1 MNTRYAIIGGATLL
15 AVAAVGLSLS
25 LGWSRFTAD
34 PEGAI
39 ESADDSLPLPLPPV
53 PPRIA
58 EGGDYEKC
66 LGMLTNDPAGAQSF
80 AEAWEATGGGD
91 GATHCLGLATIA
103 LGDPDRGAQMLE
115 DLANASHG
123 TNVARA
129 TVYGQADQAWMMAG
143 DANRAYGAATL
154 ALSLSPEDVDLLIDR
169 AIAAGILERWQDAID
184 DLTHALDIDPRRP
197 DAYTFR
203 GSAWRHMGHLDL
215 AQDDV
220 ARALTLDP
228 DQPEALLERGI
239 LRQRGNDPDGARA
252 DWQRAI
258 ALAPD
263 TATADL
269 AQQNLALLEAGPVQR

>member
-1 MNTRYAIIGGATLL
+1 MNTRYAIIGGAALL
-15 AVAAVGLSLS
+15 AVAAAG
-25 LGWSRFTAD
+25 LGWSRFAAE
-34 PEGAI
+34 PEVPI
-39 ESADDSLPLPLPPV
+39 ESADDGLPLPLPPV
-53 PPRIA
+53 PPRIS
-58 EGGDYEKC
+58 EGSDYEKC

-103 LGDPDRGAQMLE
+103 LGEPDRGAQMLE
-115 DLANASHG
+115 DLGNTSKG

-143 DANRAYGAATL
+143 SADRAFGAATL

-197 DAYTFR
+197 DGYTFR

-215 AQDDV
+215 AEDDIS
-220 ARALTLDP
+220 RALILDP
-228 DQPEALLERGI
+228 DHPEALLERGI
-239 LRQRGNDPDGARA
+239 LRQRSSNADGARA

-269 AQQNLALLEAGPVQR
+269 AQQNLALLEAGPLQR

>member
-1 MNTRYAIIGGATLL
+1 MNTRYAIIGGVALL
-15 AVAAVGLSLS
+15 ALAAAG
-25 LGWSRFTAD
+25 LGWYALAPAPSD
-34 PEGAI
+34 PI
-39 ESADDSLPLPLPPV
+39 ETADDSLPLPLPPV

-66 LGMLTNDPAGAQSF
+66 LGMLTNDPAGAQNF

-91 GATHCLGLATIA
+91 GATHCLGLATVA
-103 LGDPDRGAQMLE
+103 LGEPDKGAQMLE
-115 DLANASHG
+115 QLANSSKG
-123 TNVARA
+123 SNVARA

-143 DANRAYGAATL
+143 DAGRAYGAATL
-154 ALSLSPEDVDLLIDR
+154 ALSLSPDDVDLLIDR
-169 AIAAGILERWQDAID
+169 AVAAGILERYQDAID

-203 GSAWRHMGHLDL
+203 ASAWRHMDHLDL
-215 AQDDV
+215 AADDV
-220 ARALTLDP
+220 GRALLLDP

-239 LRQRGNDPDGARA
+239 LRQRRNDDEGARA

-258 ALAPD
+258 SLAPD

-269 AQQNLALLEAGPVQR
+269 AEQNLALLEAGPVRR